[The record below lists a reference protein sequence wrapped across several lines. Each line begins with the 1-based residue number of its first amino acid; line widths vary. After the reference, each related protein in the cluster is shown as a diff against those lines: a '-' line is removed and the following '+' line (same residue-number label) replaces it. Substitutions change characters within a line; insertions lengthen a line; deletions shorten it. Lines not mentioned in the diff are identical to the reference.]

1 MDQIRVNIRTAV
13 NAKAIRREQYNG
25 REHIVVP
32 SFTLPSEV
40 IMNEGL
46 YPHDEIEAGYKS
58 LEMTPAPLGHPQVE
72 GEYVSASRPDAINA
86 YHFGAFNKNVKR
98 EGNRIYVEKF
108 IDVEVAQNSENGRAV
123 LAAIDKGE
131 PIHTSTGIFLEREMT
146 PNADG
151 HEWIARNM
159 QFDHDAILLN
169 EEGAATPAQGV
180 GMLVNKQLV
189 INSELPMQTNEDALK
204 DSYGEK
210 RDLLNAAVKER
221 YATGDNYAYV
231 EDFDNEAAVV
241 CLPDRMFKVRYSM
254 EDGNPILGDEVGDV
268 VSKTEYELKRPGMLA
283 NILSRFK
290 DVVQWNS
297 KQTIDPNPEETQDMK
312 PEELQA
318 ALDAQADKLQGA
330 FNEALA
336 ALKAEHK
343 EGLDAVNAKLAVNAE
358 AEMAGKRAIVAEKL
372 GEVIANSLTGEA
384 LDDAVARCQVAAPLV
399 GGMPQT
405 NAADDQWS
413 GYSLNQEAK

>member
-1 MDQIRVNIRTAV
+1 M
-13 NAKAIRREQYNG
+13 
-25 REHIVVP
+25 
-32 SFTLPSEV
+32 
-40 IMNEGL
+40 
-46 YPHDEIEAGYKS
+46 
-58 LEMTPAPLGHPQVE
+58 VE
-72 GEYVSASRPDAINA
+72 GQYVSARSPAAINA
-86 YHFGAFNKNVKR
+86 FHVGAFNRNVKR
-98 EGNRIYVEKF
+98 DGHRVSIEKWL
-108 IDVEVAQNSENGRAV
+108 DVEYAKNSEGGRAV
-123 LAAIDKGE
+123 LEAINTGK

-146 PNADG
+146 PNAEG

-169 EEGAATPAQGV
+169 EEGAATPDQGV
-180 GMLVNKQLV
+180 GMMVNRQLV

-210 RDLLNAAVKER
+210 RDLLHAAIKER

-231 EDFDNEAAVV
+231 EDFDDEAAVV
-241 CLPDRMFKVRYSM
+241 CTPERMFKVRYSM
-254 EDGNPILGDEVGDV
+254 EDGNPILGEEVGDV

-297 KQTIDPNPEETQDMK
+297 KQEPEVIKPEETQDMK

-343 EGLDAVNAKLAVNAE
+343 TDLDAVNAKLAVNETA
-358 AEMAGKRAIVAEKL
+358 ALAGKRAIVAEKL
-372 GEVIANSLTGEA
+372 GEVSANSLQGDA
-384 LDDAVARCQVAAPLV
+384 LDDAVARCSVAAPLV
-399 GGMPQT
+399 GGLPQT
-405 NAADDQWS
+405 NAADDQWKDHDMNS
-413 GYSLNQEAK
+413 AQEAN

>member
-1 MDQIRVNIRTAV
+1 M
-13 NAKAIRREQYNG
+13 NG
-25 REHIVVP
+25 G
-32 SFTLPSEV
+32 
-40 IMNEGL
+40 M
-46 YPHDEIEAGYKS
+46 YPKDEIDASYAG
-58 LEMTPAPLGHPQVE
+58 LEDTPAPLGHPMVE
-72 GEYVSASRPDAINA
+72 GQYVSARSPAAINA
-86 YHFGAFNKNVKR
+86 YHVGAFNRNVKR
-98 EGNRIYVEKF
+98 DGHRVSIEKWL
-108 IDVEVAQNSENGRAV
+108 DVEYAKNSEGGRAV
-123 LAAIDKGE
+123 LEAIDTGK

-146 PNADG
+146 PNAEG

-169 EEGAATPAQGV
+169 EEGAATPDQGV
-180 GMLVNKQLV
+180 GMMVNRQLV

-210 RDLLNAAVKER
+210 RDLLHAAIKER

-231 EDFDNEAAVV
+231 EDFDDEAAVV
-241 CLPDRMFKVRYSM
+241 CTPERMFKVRYSM
-254 EDGNPILGDEVGDV
+254 EDGNPILGEEVGDV

-297 KQTIDPNPEETQDMK
+297 KQEPEVIKPEETQDMK

-343 EGLDAVNAKLAVNAE
+343 TDLDAVNAKLAVNETA
-358 AEMAGKRAIVAEKL
+358 ALAGKRAIVAEKL
-372 GEVIANSLTGEA
+372 GEVIANSLQGDA
-384 LDDAVARCQVAAPLV
+384 LDDAVARCSVAAPLV
-399 GGMPQT
+399 GGLPQT
-405 NAADDQWS
+405 NAADDQWKDHDMNS
-413 GYSLNQEAK
+413 AQEAN